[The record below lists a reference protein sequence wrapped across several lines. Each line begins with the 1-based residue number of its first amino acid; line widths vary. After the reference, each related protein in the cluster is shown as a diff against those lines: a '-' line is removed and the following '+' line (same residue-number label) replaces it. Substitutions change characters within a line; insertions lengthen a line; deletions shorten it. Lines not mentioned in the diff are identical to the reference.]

1 MFLRNITKVLDS
13 KIGNGMTDR
22 KNKDKSP
29 KKEREDHVDSSS
41 DENSMMTDSFFESD
55 EDASKQLESNTIV
68 FKIKFNELSNVF
80 EMVSKFCC
88 EYKIRKTDEYS
99 FLNYIIVTVET
110 EKLSFEGSKIVNRIQ
125 REFDVNQMLF

>member
-29 KKEREDHVDSSS
+29 KKEREDHVDCSS
-41 DENSMMTDSFFESD
+41 DENSMVTDSFFESD

-80 EMVSKFCC
+80 EMVS
-88 EYKIRKTDEYS
+88 
-99 FLNYIIVTVET
+99 
-110 EKLSFEGSKIVNRIQ
+110 
-125 REFDVNQMLF
+125 